1 MGDRS
6 TAMQVMEKSRSST
19 GTASCGS
26 FFWVVLPCTEYAEKK
41 VSAMFFVDHLPR
53 GFGLPVWSS
62 AVSGSGLV
70 EKEKVIEEISCSC
83 TPYSVETVRNSGTY
97 FDSI

>member
-1 MGDRS
+1 
-6 TAMQVMEKSRSST
+6 
-19 GTASCGS
+19 
-26 FFWVVLPCTEYAEKK
+26 
-41 VSAMFFVDHLPR
+41 MFFVDHLPR